1 MKNCV
6 IYGSIG
12 GISWYGCLQF
22 SKNRDN
28 IKEIYLRY
36 LGGYMSVLE
45 ESQRE
50 NLFIREH
57 LDFEDDTRKC
67 PEYTIDDEEIDKD
80 AFEKELK
87 SKILDHVLER
97 SSWKVIEIE

>member
-1 MKNCV
+1 MKKIVLFTGVSVTFLGMVAC
-6 IYGSIG
+6 S
-12 GISWYGCLQF
+12 SQ
-22 SKNRDN
+22 KTDN
-28 IKEIYLRY
+28 TKDIYLRF
-36 LGGYMSVLE
+36 LGGDMSVLE

-67 PEYTIDDEEIDKD
+67 PEYTIDDEEVDKD

-87 SKILDHVLER
+87 SKILDHALER